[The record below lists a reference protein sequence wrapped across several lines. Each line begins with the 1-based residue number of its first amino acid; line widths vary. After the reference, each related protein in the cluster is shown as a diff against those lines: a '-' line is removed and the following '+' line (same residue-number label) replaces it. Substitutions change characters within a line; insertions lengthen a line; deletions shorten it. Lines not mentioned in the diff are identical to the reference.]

1 MNKVTFLAVFT
12 AFILSSVSLAHAK
25 SARCFTTDDG
35 YFPCQFMATD
45 KVGSFEIRAN
55 RDKGLGYSIIV
66 EEPGFA
72 SGFVIIGGRSIAVGG
87 MFVRQR
93 DDGACWNNPEL
104 NVKVCAW

>member
-1 MNKVTFLAVFT
+1 MNKLLLFSVLT
-12 AFILSSVSLAHAK
+12 AFVTASPVPAFAK

-35 YFPCQFMATD
+35 YFPCQFTATD
-45 KVGSFEIRAN
+45 KAGSFDIRSD
-55 RDKGLGYSIIV
+55 RDPNLGYSILV

-72 SGFVIIGGRSIAVGG
+72 SGFVIIDGRSISVGG

>member
-1 MNKVTFLAVFT
+1 MRTKIIAAAVC
-12 AFILSSVSLAHAK
+12 LSLAPSLAFAK

-35 YFPCQFMATD
+35 YFPCNFTATD
-45 KVGSFEIRAN
+45 GNGSFDIQSLK
-55 RDKGLGYSIIV
+55 DSGMGYSIIV

-72 SGFVIIGGRSIAVGG
+72 SGYVRINGRGIPVNG

-93 DDGACWNNPEL
+93 DDGACWNNPEM

>member
-1 MNKVTFLAVFT
+1 MKRLFLLFVAAVSCFSTLTF
-12 AFILSSVSLAHAK
+12 AK

-35 YFPCQFMATD
+35 YFPCQFKATD
-45 KVGSFEIRAN
+45 RVGSFEVRSN
-55 RDKGLGYSIIV
+55 YDEGLGYAIIV

-72 SGFVIIGGRSIAVGG
+72 SGFAIIGGRSIAVGG